1 VSAGRTSRSR
11 LVWAGYLGCGWGL
24 AFAAISFYWGSGG
37 TLGTE
42 TVWGSLTMSPSQRT
56 ILLAAV
62 WVTGFLKVFAA
73 LLALALVARWGS
85 RLPRRPIAVLGW
97 CTAVVLTLYGGINV
111 VGEALT
117 ASGVVKPSEPVDWKP
132 LLWHLY
138 VWDMSFL
145 VWGLLL
151 ALAAW
156 RFTRSKSDS

>member
-1 VSAGRTSRSR
+1 MSAGRTSGSR

-73 LLALALVARWGS
+73 LLAHALVARWGS

-97 CTAVVLTLYGGINV
+97 CAAVVLTLSS
-111 VGEALT
+111 ARLT
-117 ASGVVKPSEPVDWKP
+117 LVRCGPDKHRLPDPRLRLASS
-132 LLWHLY
+132 LY
-138 VWDMSFL
+138 VWVASICAEFRRCTARAQIL
-145 VWGLLL
+145 N
-151 ALAAW
+151 
-156 RFTRSKSDS
+156 TRRL